1 MFALSINHTC
11 IDYTLIQFAFLRH
24 ISYITSMYQ
33 WKKKNEIVCQDDL
46 FDTYIFTYKQNK
58 ALHIMISLM
67 VLKLPPDLLCSPF
80 FCKQKKENAT
90 LKICSDRLTYL
101 LQCILMKQ
109 YDLIYTGPD
118 LVAKWFSKFE
128 WNDFELPIQYIVERS
143 FWRRR
148 RKKK

>member
-1 MFALSINHTC
+1 MI
-11 IDYTLIQFAFLRH
+11 
-24 ISYITSMYQ
+24 
-33 WKKKNEIVCQDDL
+33 DL
-46 FDTYIFTYKQNK
+46 FADREVIRSLRRSLDKCDKCSPLGVGINGPDITLADRQWWPIDDPMAVVGSLL

-80 FCKQKKENAT
+80 FLQTKKRKKENAT

-118 LVAKWFSKFE
+118 LLAKWFSKFE
-128 WNDFELPIQYIVERS
+128 
-143 FWRRR
+143 
-148 RKKK
+148 